1 MTANRPEGHDR
12 LGPPPRAL
20 LRETPDTGWWTHDC
34 LAPCHR
40 CTRPLS
46 SSALLPQSE
55 LVECPVRASLR
66 AAAIERAYACS
77 AARVVPA
84 RVGAAAVAEA
94 WLGLA
99 WLGLARARTRPTPL
113 TIQKGDEDAA
123 SFGRPAS

>member
-12 LGPPPRAL
+12 LGPPPRTL
-20 LRETPDTGWWTHDC
+20 LRETPDTGWWTRDC
-34 LAPCHR
+34 LAPRHR
-40 CTRPLS
+40 CTRPLNS
-46 SSALLPQSE
+46 SHSSALLLRSE

-94 WLGLA
+94 
-99 WLGLARARTRPTPL
+99 TRGAERPPRVSE
-113 TIQKGDEDAA
+113 GG
-123 SFGRPAS
+123 GR